1 MKKGGKYML
10 PEVKKILYATD
21 LSDNAKVA
29 MGWAMSLANHYDASI
44 TTLHVMPDMV
54 EEMSLAMG
62 YAAATDFVSKS
73 LKEYNKEKGE
83 ELRRTIVDKIKSACS
98 EVHGDDSEACRLDLN
113 NVIVRVGHPVKEI
126 LAEATEGDYDLVVM
140 GRRGRGIIDDVL
152 LGSVARG
159 VVQKCPKPVLTIRYT
174 G

>member
-1 MKKGGKYML
+1 ML

-29 MGWAMSLANHYDASI
+29 MGWAMSLANHYDATI

-62 YAAATDFVSKS
+62 YAAATDFVSRS
-73 LKEYNKEKGE
+73 LKEYNKEKGD
-83 ELRRTIVDKIKSACS
+83 ELHKTIVDKIKSACS
-98 EVHGDDSEACRLDLN
+98 EVHGDDLGACRLDLN
-113 NVIVRVGHPVKEI
+113 NVIIKTGHPVKVI
-126 LAEATEGDYDLVVM
+126 VAEATEGDYDLVVM

-159 VVQKCPKPVLTIRYT
+159 VVQKCPKPVLTIRYS